1 MTVNQLIEMLLEL
14 KAEGHGDAVMVV
26 GEPGLDT
33 VPTSAYKFD
42 NNVHIN

>member
-1 MTVNQLIEMLLEL
+1 MSVNQLIEMLLEL
-14 KAEGHGDAVMVV
+14 QAEGHGDAIVVV

-33 VPTSAYKFD
+33 VPSSAYEFD